1 MTWRIPL
8 AALAATLV
16 AGTVA
21 LAQPAVQQPSPPRP
35 AVQQPSPPLAVQQPS
50 PQQPPPV
57 SVPPLRSGASVDEA
71 VNLRVEVVISRYR
84 GDEQVSRL
92 PYVLTFTSGGDRS
105 SLSVDA
111 DVPLR
116 ESRMSHRSVGTRISA
131 FARGAGEGRYAVTV
145 DVEESSILDDGET
158 SMEAIMLPGAA
169 VFDSFTSF
177 NTLVLR
183 DGQSHRYAAA
193 ADRVTGETVRVD
205 VTLTV
210 LDQESA
216 P

>member
-8 AALAATLV
+8 AAALAATLV
-16 AGTVA
+16 AGAVA
-21 LAQPAVQQPSPPRP
+21 LAQPAVQQPSPPPP
-35 AVQQPSPPLAVQQPS
+35 AVQQPSPPPS
-50 PQQPPPV
+50 VSAMSPPP
-57 SVPPLRSGASVDEA
+57 SGASVDEA

-92 PYVLTFTSGGDRS
+92 PYVLSFTPARGVQS
-105 SLSVDA
+105 SLSLDA
-111 DVPLR
+111 HVPLR
-116 ESRMSHRSVGTRISA
+116 ESRRSHRSVGTRIGA
-131 FARGAGEGRYAVTV
+131 FARGAGDGRYAVTV
-145 DVEESSILDDGET
+145 DIEESSVLDDGET

-169 VFDSFTSF
+169 VFGSFTSS

-183 DGQSHRYAAA
+183 DGQSHSYAAA
-193 ADRVTGETVRVD
+193 VDRVTGETVRVD

>member
-8 AALAATLV
+8 AAALAATLV
-16 AGTVA
+16 AGAVA
-21 LAQPAVQQPSPPRP
+21 LAQPAVRQPSPPPPAVQQPSPPP
-35 AVQQPSPPLAVQQPS
+35 SVSAMSPPP
-50 PQQPPPV
+50 
-57 SVPPLRSGASVDEA
+57 SGASVDEA

-92 PYVLTFTSGGDRS
+92 PYVLSFTPARGAQS
-105 SLSVDA
+105 SLSLDA
-111 DVPLR
+111 HVPLR
-116 ESRMSHRSVGTRISA
+116 ESTRSHRSVGTRIGA
-131 FARGAGEGRYAVTV
+131 FARGVGDGRYAVTV
-145 DVEESSILDDGET
+145 DIEESSVLDDGET
-158 SMEAIMLPGAA
+158 SMEAIMLPGRA
-169 VFDSFTSF
+169 VFGSFTSS

-183 DGQSHRYAAA
+183 DGQSHSYAAA
-193 ADRVTGETVRVD
+193 VDRVTGETVRVD

>member
-1 MTWRIPL
+1 MTWRISLATL
-8 AALAATLV
+8 AASLV
-16 AGTVA
+16 AGAVA

-35 AVQQPSPPLAVQQPS
+35 AVQQPSPP
-50 PQQPPPV
+50 QPPPV
-57 SVPPLRSGASVDEA
+57 SVPPPPSGTSVDEV
-71 VNLRVEVVISRYR
+71 VNLRVEVAISRYR

-92 PYVLTFTSGGDRS
+92 PYVLSFTSRGDRS

-116 ESRMSHRSVGTRISA
+116 ESRMSHRSVGTRIGA
-131 FARGAGEGRYAVTV
+131 FARGAGDGRYAVTV

-158 SMEAIMLPGAA
+158 AMEAILLPGAA
-169 VFDSFTSF
+169 VFDSFTSL